1 MDKKVLV
8 TDYVWPSVEPE
19 RAVLARA
26 GVELVVAPDGSEET
40 LASLARDVD
49 GILTCFAQ
57 VTDKVV
63 RAAERCVVI
72 GRYGVGVDNIAVDT
86 ATELGIAVTYVP
98 DYCVDEVS
106 DHVMALLL
114 TWNRRIALFDSS
126 VKTTGWGSVPLTM
139 RMMRL
144 RGKKLGIIGF
154 GRIGRAVCP
163 KALAFGFEVLASDP
177 YLSAEVAAEHGARMV
192 DLATLLKE
200 SDFVTLHSP
209 LTPETLN
216 LIGKSELEMMK
227 PDAFLINAARGPL
240 IDEDAL
246 YDALKNGQIA
256 GAGVDVLVDLAPP
269 LDHPLLGLDNMVVT
283 PHVAFFSQEATLEL
297 EERAAGEVAQVLQG
311 RMPDNLVNPDVLSHP
326 NPRHRLPAL
335 CKRTDR
341 R

>member
-1 MDKKVLV
+1 MSLRILI

-19 RAVLARA
+19 RDVLAA
-26 GVELVVAPDGSEET
+26 GGAELVVAPDASEET
-40 LASLARDVD
+40 LVAMAREVD

-57 VTDKVV
+57 VTENVV

-114 TWNRRIALFDSS
+114 AWNRRIVAFDRS
-126 VKTTGWGSVPLTM
+126 VKTDGWGSLGLTM

-144 RGKKLGIIGF
+144 RGKKLGIVGF
-154 GRIGRAVCP
+154 GRIGRAVCA
-163 KALAFGFEVLASDP
+163 KALAFGLEVLATDP
-177 YLSAEVAAEHGARMV
+177 YLSDDTVKEHGARMV
-192 DLATLLKE
+192 ELQSLLRE

-209 LTPETLN
+209 LTPETQN
-216 LIGKSELEMMK
+216 LISVDELEMMK
-227 PDAFLINAARGPL
+227 PEAFLINAARGPL

-246 YDALKNGQIA
+246 YDALTSGKIA
-256 GAGVDVLVDLAPP
+256 GAGLDVMVDAVPSP
-269 LDHPLLGLDNMVVT
+269 DHPLLKLENVLIT

-297 EERAAGEVAQVLQG
+297 ERRAAGEVVSVLQG
-311 RMPDNLVNPDVLSHP
+311 RMPDNLVNPAVLSHP
-326 NPRHRLPAL
+326 NPRHKLPA
-335 CKRTDR
+335 R
-341 R
+341 